1 MDIITIIRHSDGRF
15 TVTKTEDRGK
25 PFISLETAEAYAKK
39 LQDEADGP
47 DHAEIVRHD
56 LTKAASQEA
65 NGGG

>member
-39 LQDEADGP
+39 TSG
-47 DHAEIVRHD
+47 
-56 LTKAASQEA
+56 
-65 NGGG
+65 